1 MSDSW
6 DEIYTHFVDALEAL
20 PHYKALY
27 NHMIRMEK
35 TVYGELYAN
44 SEGKTVGDRDAY
56 VRSHT
61 KYRDFLDQLH
71 DVEERKLTLEATVER
86 GRTRLD
92 LYRTDESTRR
102 EEMRLQR

>member
-1 MSDSW
+1 MNDW
-6 DEIYTHFVDALEAL
+6 EKIYSHFVDALEAL

-35 TVYGELYAN
+35 TVYGGLYTEA
-44 SEGKTVGDRDAY
+44 EGKTVGDREA
-56 VRSHT
+56 VARSRL
-61 KYRDFLDQLH
+61 KYIEFLDQLH
-71 DVEERKLTLEATVER
+71 DVEERKLKLEATIER

-102 EEMRLQR
+102 EEMRLAR